1 MIQIVERYKKLS
13 TWIRLGLEQELT
25 PKPYE
30 DLAQLIKQTRTDQNI
45 SQRRLSA
52 KINMSPGYTAQLE
65 SGKVQPSVKALRK
78 LGFELGLPYETLAFL
93 AKYTDAINL
102 DNSSEKN
109 RYHQLLSLGKFTEQE
124 WNTILEFAG
133 YIANKRETN
142 S

>member
-1 MIQIVERYKKLS
+1 M
-13 TWIRLGLEQELT
+13 EQELT

-45 SQRRLSA
+45 SQRHLSA

-78 LGFELGLPYETLAFL
+78 LGFELGLPYDTLAFL

-109 RYHQLLSLGKFTEQE
+109 RYHQLLSLGNFTAVSY
-124 WNTILEFAG
+124 THLTLPT
-133 YIANKRETN
+133 KRIV
-142 S
+142 